1 MDFNPLQIVFLV
13 SSVVLL
19 IAAVFAVTTRNL
31 VHAALWMV
39 LCFFG
44 VAILF
49 VMLGTGFFAVIQ
61 VVVYIGAIAVLILFV
76 IMLTNPEILEQK
88 LPKRGVWWT
97 SLLTMLT
104 FLLVLILL
112 IQALPISQSMLPGS
126 NDNGMVQALG
136 KALVEP
142 GQFGLVFELASVLL
156 LVALIGAIYLA
167 QDRDSGQG
175 GGS

>member
-1 MDFNPLQIVFLV
+1 MDFSPMQILFLV
-13 SSVVLL
+13 TASVLV
-19 IAAVFAVTTRNL
+19 IAAVLTVTTRNL

-39 LCFFG
+39 LSFFG

-49 VMLGTGFFAVIQ
+49 VLLGTGFFAVIQ

-88 LPKRGVWWT
+88 LPKRGMWWT
-97 SLLTMLT
+97 GILTLFTFFLML
-104 FLLVLILL
+104 VMV
-112 IQALPISQSMLPGS
+112 IQALPIHQTILSVP
-126 NDNGMVQALG
+126 NDEGMVKALG

-142 GQFGLVFELASVLL
+142 GQFGLVFELASILL

-167 QDRDSGQG
+167 QDRPSRQG
-175 GGS
+175 GSL